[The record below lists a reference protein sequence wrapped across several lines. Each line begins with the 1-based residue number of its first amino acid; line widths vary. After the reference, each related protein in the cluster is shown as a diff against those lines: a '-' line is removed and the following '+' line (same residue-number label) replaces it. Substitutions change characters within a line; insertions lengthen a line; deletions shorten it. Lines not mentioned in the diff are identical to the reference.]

1 MEKSCTIAI
10 NANMK
15 RNNQATCKATR
26 RRTLE
31 RKHIIAINVNMKQR
45 IKQPGKTQEDALWRK
60 KHRDAHC
67 ASIHASQPLSWTA
80 TWWGSIQERC
90 HTIVTNATTL
100 AILRTTYKGTWRC
113 RGGETIQVQPL
124 RKNFKTEKEPYNA
137 FSDPPAFRLNRC
149 CGLLWYITIKIYCGS
164 TWCRI
169 SQTPVQANLF
179 LWKINPF
186 LHMGKGRLVG
196 IFVNNS
202 FNGEFKREKTKP
214 FDVIW

>member
-100 AILRTTYKGTWRC
+100 AILRITYKGTWRC
-113 RGGETIQVQPL
+113 TGRDHSSATIATKL
-124 RKNFKTEKEPYNA
+124 SNRKGALQSILGPTSLQIEQM
-137 FSDPPAFRLNRC
+137 
-149 CGLLWYITIKIYCGS
+149 LWFTLI
-164 TWCRI
+164 
-169 SQTPVQANLF
+169 
-179 LWKINPF
+179 
-186 LHMGKGRLVG
+186 H
-196 IFVNNS
+196 NN
-202 FNGEFKREKTKP
+202 
-214 FDVIW
+214 